1 MLKFFFKKS
10 HLDFTK
16 GWITEEVT
24 GSLLPGDN
32 EDEDML
38 GVLLGK
44 EGEAFDWLLD
54 SLVEDE
60 EAREE

>member
-10 HLDFTK
+10 HLDFMK

-24 GSLLPGDN
+24 GSLPPRDN

-44 EGEAFDWLLD
+44 EGEAFDRLLD

-60 EAREE
+60 EAMAE

>member
-10 HLDFTK
+10 HLDFMK
-16 GWITEEVT
+16 GWIMEEVT
-24 GSLLPGDN
+24 GSLPPGDN

-44 EGEAFDWLLD
+44 EGEAFDRLLD

-60 EAREE
+60 EVEE